1 MMANCLPKLLAMLT
15 AIFVWRADSC
25 LSQPVDDAYGGKD
38 KTLLPTKGWPCGMLE
53 GIPVPERG
61 VPVFVAAMK
70 LDQVYD
76 VGRTPYGQ
84 RKVYV
89 VQSGTVTGEKING
102 SVMSGGLDFEL
113 SFSNGTI
120 EVEQVLVLKTG
131 DGKYIYL
138 RTAGT
143 AADRSDVRMV
153 PAFEV
158 PSASSLDW
166 LNVGNYAGRREVNL
180 AAGTMKLSVFDV
192 SNIATA
198 ADRTNSVRVV
208 KPADMPD
215 QPWDYRRAAA
225 GEKRGTRLIT
235 EHVTLGASQSV
246 GATKNGGRN
255 VIPITGGNLSGKIT
269 GRILAGGADYQCL
282 ANPMTFDARYLWQIE
297 DGDVIIV
304 RNAGPVASL
313 APIFEVRVD
322 SKHAWLNKGTYLSS
336 SPTVGAGSVRLSFYE
351 SSP

>member
-143 AADRSDVRMV
+143 AADFAAAFPLESTGSSSAARM
-153 PAFEV
+153 PMMAMTT
-158 PSASSLDW
+158 SSSM
-166 LNVGNYAGRREVNL
+166 R
-180 AAGTMKLSVFDV
+180 
-192 SNIATA
+192 
-198 ADRTNSVRVV
+198 V
-208 KPADMPD
+208 KPA
-215 QPWDYRRAAA
+215 R
-225 GEKRGTRLIT
+225 KRT
-235 EHVTLGASQSV
+235 ASLSSNV
-246 GATKNGGRN
+246 NGLLTSQLTT
-255 VIPITGGNLSGKIT
+255 IQ
-269 GRILAGGADYQCL
+269 GGADYRCSSVFACHQPAQSIWIVWRIQHGRHKKRNSLLCG
-282 ANPMTFDARYLWQIE
+282 E
-297 DGDVIIV
+297 DLRQSCCSG
-304 RNAGPVASL
+304 
-313 APIFEVRVD
+313 
-322 SKHAWLNKGTYLSS
+322 K
-336 SPTVGAGSVRLSFYE
+336 
-351 SSP
+351 